1 VTLTYTTAPEPVTVI
16 TYAGQYKNLRTMTT
30 KEIKWLQS
38 KLDKNNLAN
47 LKHLSAIQAEL
58 ERRKPSPEKLKI
70 IEIINNN
77 AYTLSVRFLEVLDAD
92 RLLASDLVTVNLKG
106 QPTANRLEEGFDLA
120 VAGRWEMPAGPGW
133 PFQVDSFERE
143 FGSLKYQVKTKSK
156 YHNYN
161 YCTCEDYTYKAAG
174 KFGGNC
180 KHVICC
186 YLVSEAQVILA
197 KENN

>member
-1 VTLTYTTAPEPVTVI
+1 VTLTYTTSPEPITVL
-16 TYAGQYKNLRTMTT
+16 TYAGQYWNLLVMSDDQ
-30 KEIKWLQS
+30 IKWLQS
-38 KLDKNNLAN
+38 KLDKTDLAN
-47 LKHLSAIQAEL
+47 LKHLTAIQAEL
-58 ERRKPSPEKLKI
+58 ERRKPSPEKLQI
-70 IEIINNN
+70 IEVIKNN
-77 AYTLSVRFLEVLDAD
+77 AFTLGERFQEVLIAN
-92 RLLASDLVTVNLKG
+92 RLMVCDLITVNLKG
-106 QPTANRLEEGFDLA
+106 QPTANRLEEGFELA
-120 VAGRWEMPAGPGW
+120 VAGRWGLPQGPGW
-133 PFQVDSFERE
+133 PFLVDSVDRE